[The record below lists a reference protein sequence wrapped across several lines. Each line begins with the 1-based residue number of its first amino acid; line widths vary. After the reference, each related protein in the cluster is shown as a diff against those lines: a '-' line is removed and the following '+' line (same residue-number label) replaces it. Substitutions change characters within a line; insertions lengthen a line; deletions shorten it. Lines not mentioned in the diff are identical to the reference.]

1 MSIMTVRAPEDLR
14 EKLSCY
20 SHEIGITRNA
30 LVLMILNAW
39 IEQKEEKRY
48 GDEVQYE
55 RSGRREDKRNFGGRF
70 ANSDHGK
77 PAGART
83 GTGWICSG
91 GTGEKPAAIH
101 RSEKSSV
108 EKV

>member
-55 RSGRREDKRNFGGRF
+55 RS
-70 ANSDHGK
+70 
-77 PAGART
+77 AGD
-83 GTGWICSG
+83 
-91 GTGEKPAAIH
+91 
-101 RSEKSSV
+101 
-108 EKV
+108 